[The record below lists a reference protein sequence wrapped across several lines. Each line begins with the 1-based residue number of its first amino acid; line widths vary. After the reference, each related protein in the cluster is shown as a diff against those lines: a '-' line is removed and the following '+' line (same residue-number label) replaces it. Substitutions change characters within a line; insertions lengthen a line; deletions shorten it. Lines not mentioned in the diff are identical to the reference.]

1 MTAKEYPLIHQSV
14 LDDVRRPIEQAHG
27 MPNQAYDDPNYFEFE
42 RDHVMAKTWAG
53 LCFNSELPCNGYA
66 KPIEFMGLP
75 LVVVRD
81 KVGDIKVFHNVCSHR
96 GMILVNEEKEV
107 GALLRCPYHSW
118 SYELNGNLKS
128 TPHIGGI
135 NQNTAEG
142 FSCEGNGL
150 KPVRSNIWMGII
162 FINLSGDAIPF
173 EDFIT
178 PLQTRWEA
186 FTGEG
191 EFDRLSPAKTGSHAQ
206 LTVNCNWK
214 LAIENYCEAYH
225 LPWVHPGLNSYSP
238 LDQHYNLYVNE
249 YGSGQGSYSY
259 TLADVAGTKLP
270 QFTQWPKQQI
280 SQAEYVSLYPN
291 ILLGIQAD
299 HAFAI
304 ILQPMANNLTIEKLE
319 LSYIDDAAFSD
330 QHEKNR
336 LAVLA
341 SWVEVFKEDIFAVES
356 MQKGR
361 RSPGYQGGVFS
372 PVMDGPTHH
381 FHQWVAG
388 QYSQA
393 MHGHTK

>member
-1 MTAKEYPLIHQSV
+1 MTTTEHPLIPKSV
-14 LDDVRRPIEQAHG
+14 LDKVRKPISQASG
-27 MPNQAYDDPNYFEFE
+27 MPNAAYDDPSYFTFE

-53 LCFNSELPCNGYA
+53 LAFASELPQLGYA
-66 KPIEFMGLP
+66 KPIDFMGLP
-75 LVVVRD
+75 LLLVRD
-81 KVGDIKVFHNVCSHR
+81 KKDNINVFHNVCSHR
-96 GMILVNEEKEV
+96 GMILVTEEKPV

-128 TPHIGGI
+128 TPHIGGV
-135 NQNTAEG
+135 NQNSAEG

-150 KPVRSNIWMGII
+150 KAVSSSIWMGIV

-173 EDFIT
+173 EDYIA

-186 FTGEG
+186 FTGHG
-191 EFDRLSPAKTGSHAQ
+191 EFDQLSPAKDGSHGE

-214 LAIENYCEAYH
+214 LAIENYCESYH

-238 LDQHYNLYVNE
+238 LDKHYNLYVNE
-249 YGSGQGSYSY
+249 WASGQGSYSY

-270 QFTQWPKQQI
+270 QFTQWPSEQI

-291 ILLGIQAD
+291 VLLGIQAD

-319 LSYIDDAAFSD
+319 LSYVGDGAHSD
-330 QHEKNR
+330 EHQANR
-336 LAVLA
+336 QAVLD
-341 SWVEVFKEDIFAVES
+341 SWIAVFQEDIFAVES

-381 FHQWVAG
+381 FHTWVAE
-388 QYSQA
+388 QYDQS
-393 MHGHTK
+393 MHGISE